1 MKKFKMEVE
10 SGRGAFNRTL
20 RTIKYGSLVLY
31 CTVKLKRKP
40 LKLPKKS
47 RGMCDSWA
55 FIHLQFLQ
63 VRAEY
68 IYYFPDKR
76 SKLSD

>member
-55 FIHLQFLQ
+55 FIHLQFSSGSGR
-63 VRAEY
+63 V
-68 IYYFPDKR
+68 YYFPDKR